1 METIVLQVRPEG
13 LFCPAGDF
21 FIDPR
26 VQVERALITH
36 AHSDHAR
43 SGHKSYLCSNTT
55 QSLLKVRLDSNA
67 RVEGMKFGEKRKIG
81 DATVSFHPAGHIL
94 GSAQIRV
101 EVKGHVWVVSG
112 DYKPQVDRTC
122 EPFELVPCH
131 GFISECTFGL
141 PVYRWMPEELI
152 HRQINAWWKENRAN
166 RTPSLLFAYSLGK
179 AQRVLAGLDPEI
191 GPIFVHGAV
200 DAFVRIYRDLGIDL
214 PVVEKA
220 DPKLSQDYAGA
231 IILAPPAVEDSNWT
245 RSFRQAKRGFAS
257 GWMAIRGARRRKNLD
272 RGFVLSDHA
281 DWKGLIEVI
290 EGTGAEEVLMTHG
303 NGDALVRYL
312 SERSVKA
319 AILNGASI
327 RGEEEE

>member
-1 METIVLQVRPEG
+1 M
-13 LFCPAGDF
+13 
-21 FIDPR
+21 
-26 VQVERALITH
+26 
-36 AHSDHAR
+36 
-43 SGHKSYLCSNTT
+43 
-55 QSLLKVRLDSNA
+55 KVRLDSKA

-101 EVKGHVWVVSG
+101 EVKGRVWVVSG
-112 DYKPQVDRTC
+112 DYKPQVDQTC

-152 HRQINAWWKENRAN
+152 HQQINAWWKENQAN

-200 DAFVRIYRDLGIDL
+200 DAFVRIYRDLGVDL

-220 DPKLSQDYAGA
+220 DPKLDQDYAGA

-312 SERSVKA
+312 SERGLKA
-319 AILNGASI
+319 AVLNGASL

>member
-55 QSLLKVRLDSNA
+55 QSLLKVRLDYNA